1 MRGPLPA
8 AVLDGAV
15 PQGAVT
21 PGAAQGNVAQ
31 DYPRPTKGI
40 LVAMTV
46 RNCTLASSGRL
57 AIYTTDRATCCT
69 SIVGSTSTDPLA
81 CSTPLLIL
89 AVSSVA
95 ALPMSIWPQAMSYFR
110 PSSEVD
116 LVRPVIACFVA
127 VYATEFGLG
136 ACAEMDPLLMMRP
149 PRGCWSFIILKASHC
164 SYGRSSSGT
173 GGAPMPA
180 LLNSRSSRPKIS
192 FVLAKRARTDAGSLT
207 SVGTTSVREPADFP
221 SPAVASK
228 RSLRRPARATA

>member
-1 MRGPLPA
+1 MRGPLPV

-15 PQGAVT
+15 PQGAIT

-46 RNCTLASSGRL
+46 MNCMLASSGRL
-57 AIYTTDRATCCT
+57 AMYTTDRATFMT

-95 ALPMSIWPQAMSYFR
+95 AFPMSIWPQAMSYFR

-116 LVRPVIACFVA
+116 LF
-127 VYATEFGLG
+127 T
-136 ACAEMDPLLMMRP
+136 
-149 PRGCWSFIILKASHC
+149 
-164 SYGRSSSGT
+164 
-173 GGAPMPA
+173 
-180 LLNSRSSRPKIS
+180 
-192 FVLAKRARTDAGSLT
+192 
-207 SVGTTSVREPADFP
+207 
-221 SPAVASK
+221 
-228 RSLRRPARATA
+228 